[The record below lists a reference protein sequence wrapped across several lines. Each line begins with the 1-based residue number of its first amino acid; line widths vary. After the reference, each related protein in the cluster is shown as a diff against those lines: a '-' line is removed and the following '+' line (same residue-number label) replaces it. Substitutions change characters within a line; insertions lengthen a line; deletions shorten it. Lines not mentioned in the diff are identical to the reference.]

1 MLCETLSNTL
11 SCSGQELALEL
22 QTFPVLP
29 NYNFILVSSQ
39 FFAGEETEGG
49 LYMMAVRTAFTIP
62 VTVPVTERRFSKLKL
77 IKTHLRSTMS
87 QECLNG
93 LVLIKINCEIS

>member
-1 MLCETLSNTL
+1 
-11 SCSGQELALEL
+11 
-22 QTFPVLP
+22 
-29 NYNFILVSSQ
+29 
-39 FFAGEETEGG
+39 
-49 LYMMAVRTAFTIP
+49 MMAVRTAFTIP

-93 LVLIKINCEIS
+93 LALISINCEIS